1 MSRITVSMKPAK
13 EILKS
18 LGLGIGGRVQKEF
31 DAEVIRRCEKRTPMR
46 NGDLIK
52 SAKRGTLFGFG
63 KVVWKSPYA
72 HKQYTKGRDPGQ
84 SQMGKD
90 RGKEWF
96 KRMVIDEKE
105 SLLVFVKQRSGGR

>member
-1 MSRITVSMKPAK
+1 MSRITVSMKPAE
-13 EILKS
+13 EILEDRE
-18 LGLGIGGRVQKEF
+18 LGIGGRVQKEF
-31 DAEVIRRCEKRTPMR
+31 DAEVIRRCERFTPKKE
-46 NGDLIK
+46 GKLIQ
-52 SAKRGTLFGFG
+52 SVWHGTTPGTG
-63 KVVWKSPYA
+63 EVIWQSPYA